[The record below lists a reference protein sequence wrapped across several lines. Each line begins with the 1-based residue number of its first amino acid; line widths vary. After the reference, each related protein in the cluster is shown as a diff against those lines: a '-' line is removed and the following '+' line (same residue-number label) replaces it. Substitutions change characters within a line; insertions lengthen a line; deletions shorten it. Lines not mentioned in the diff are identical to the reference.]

1 MVTKDKKYTHISKE
15 QYKKA
20 LEDFINFLKEEKKWV
35 TLSRI
40 QITKRLGLPFET
52 TAVSIG
58 TKIIVHPNILVRY
71 KIIANEPALRTM
83 YKYTDNMLEKVNSI
97 SYSIRYIPKEE
108 RDGYL
113 LKIKDYYQKDYIGF
127 IYAVRILDLLWKR
140 IKKDWAAINYMTLQR
155 SSQIPKKILVKTIN
169 ELEAMEILLKLK
181 DEYIISSG
189 DPIIDKKIKLDA
201 MQKENSIILQKNSEN
216 TNFDYLTQ
224 LIPLLS
230 EINNIK
236 NFSEKIAVSSSKI
249 VVMTTLL
256 KEKDAELKNM
266 SVAFERLSEE
276 YKKNLEENKKLNEKL
291 LHANSILKDFDENI
305 LSGSA
310 MRSLLELKKITE
322 KK

>member
-1 MVTKDKKYTHISKE
+1 
-15 QYKKA
+15 
-20 LEDFINFLKEEKKWV
+20 
-35 TLSRI
+35 
-40 QITKRLGLPFET
+40 
-52 TAVSIG
+52 
-58 TKIIVHPNILVRY
+58 
-71 KIIANEPALRTM
+71 
-83 YKYTDNMLEKVNSI
+83 
-97 SYSIRYIPKEE
+97 
-108 RDGYL
+108 
-113 LKIKDYYQKDYIGF
+113 
-127 IYAVRILDLLWKR
+127 
-140 IKKDWAAINYMTLQR
+140 MTLQR

-256 KEKDAELKNM
+256 KKKDAELKNM